1 MNEKEFLQKIKD
13 DAEAITPPASL
24 QPEAIEQKLRKMQ
37 RSTAADAEKNA
48 DHPSTTRSEESNN
61 PHSSNKNENKNK
73 VHRYRSFIRFG
84 SLAAVFVLAVTA
96 VYHSELLTSRQES
109 PDFRLADSRTAESS
123 DFLPADSQT
132 ENASDSAGNA
142 EPVYEA
148 ELEEYLNEKEV
159 KSSIASYQEPEE
171 ISANTPVS
179 LEEVYAALYDEFY
192 YTEEEFYPG
201 LGARLFG
208 ANDIVYDAEMEIAI
222 EDSVVAEN
230 GSSMSSGSTDA
241 GISSDLAADSDT
253 SSYATAT
260 TDYSET
266 NIQEQGVD
274 EGDIVKTD
282 GTYIYILRE
291 DMSLAIVEA
300 ASGNPKVV
308 SITDLPQKNSGA
320 IHEMYLDSDNLHVI
334 LTETITELKN
344 ETDTYYTHTSR
355 QTVLLTYDISDKA
368 NPTISG
374 QITQEGAYSDSRKN
388 GQYIYL
394 FTRYTPDICETYE
407 ESTVAPLINGTA
419 ADASDFYLPETLTD
433 NACLVISSVDTAVP
447 DEIYDCKILVS
458 GTSFFYVSQ
467 NNIYIANEN
476 YSTEHLT
483 TELTK
488 FHYEDGIISGV
499 AAASVKGYLNN
510 SFSLNEYDSYLRVV
524 STYSN
529 EDLEEENALFIL
541 DENLN
546 QVSSIENLAEGETIR
561 SARFFE
567 DTGYFVTFRQT
578 DPLFSVD
585 LSDPA
590 NPQILGE
597 LKVSG
602 FSSYLHFYGEDQ
614 LLGIGYEANE
624 ETGATTG
631 IKLSMFDI
639 SNPANVTEINRY
651 VIPNITWCPAIEDYK
666 AILVQPEKNLI
677 GFYCDNRYLVFSYD
691 KKEGFTQE
699 LVYDF
704 FSDNLTGQADYYNM
718 RGLYIEDM
726 LYLTGNYFVVTFD
739 MNHNFE
745 KLTCFVID

>member
-1 MNEKEFLQKIKD
+1 MKEKEFLQKIKD

-37 RSTAADAEKNA
+37 RNTASDAETNA
-48 DHPSTTRSEESNN
+48 DQPSIARSEESNN
-61 PHSSNKNENKNK
+61 PHSSNTSENKNK
-73 VHRYRSFIRFG
+73 VHRYRSFVRFG
-84 SLAAVFVLAVTA
+84 SLAAVFALAVTA
-96 VYHSELLTSRQES
+96 AYQSELFTFRKES
-109 PDFRLADSRTAESS
+109 PDFRLSDSRT
-123 DFLPADSQT
+123 T
-132 ENASDSAGNA
+132 ELSDSAADTGSL
-142 EPVYEA
+142 YETEFEA
-148 ELEEYLNEKEV
+148 YLNEREV

-171 ISANTPVS
+171 IRANTPAS
-179 LEEVYAALYDEFY
+179 LEEVYTALYDEFY
-192 YTEEEFYPG
+192 YTEEEFFPG

-208 ANDIVYDAEMEIAI
+208 ANDIVYDAKMEIAM
-222 EDSVVAEN
+222 EDSAVAES
-230 GSSMSSGSTDA
+230 GSAMSSGSTDT
-241 GISSDLAADSDT
+241 GTSSYLAAD
-253 SSYATAT
+253 TAGT
-260 TDYSET
+260 LADYSET

-291 DMSLAIVEA
+291 DMSLAILEA

-320 IHEMYLDSDNLHVI
+320 IHEMYLDGDSLHII
-334 LTETITELKN
+334 LTETVTELEN
-344 ETDTYYTHTSR
+344 EEDTYYTHTSR

-368 NPTISG
+368 NPTLTG
-374 QITQEGAYSDSRKN
+374 QITQEGSYSDSRKN

-394 FTRYTPDICETYE
+394 FTRYTPDIYETYE

-419 ADASDFYLPETLTD
+419 ADPSDFYLPETLTD
-433 NACLVISSVDTAVP
+433 NAYLVISSVDTTAP
-447 DEIYDCKILVS
+447 NQIYDSKILVS
-458 GTSFFYVSQ
+458 GTSCFYVSQ

-476 YSTEHLT
+476 YSTGYLT

-488 FHYEDGIISGV
+488 FHYENGIISGV

-510 SFSLNEYDSYLRVV
+510 SFSLNEYDGCLRVV

-529 EDLEEENALFIL
+529 EDWEEENALFIL

-691 KKEGFTQE
+691 KEGGFTQE

-704 FSDNLTGQADYYNM
+704 FSDNLTGQVDYYNM
-718 RGLYIEDM
+718 RGLYIEDV
-726 LYLTGNYFVVTFD
+726 LYLAGNHFVVTFD
-739 MNHNFE
+739 MENNFT
-745 KLTCFVID
+745 KQNILTID